1 MRFSK
6 SMDKEPGPEKRPK
19 LTLAYARNDTDGLV
33 KQQPERAT
41 SIRAQLEYLADT
53 IRHMQVLAWQ
63 TGCTR
68 VADLL
73 EDAYREVD
81 RERRAR
87 PKRLSWLE
95 PV

>member
-1 MRFSK
+1 
-6 SMDKEPGPEKRPK
+6 MDREPGQEKRPK
-19 LTLAYARNDTDGLV
+19 LALVHARQESDRSTG
-33 KQQPERAT
+33 QQAERTA
-41 SIRAQLEYLADT
+41 SVREQLEYLADT

-63 TGCTR
+63 TGCAR
-68 VADLL
+68 LAELL
-73 EDAYREVD
+73 EAAYREAD